1 MKIWESG
8 FYDKDSK
15 KMETDAVL
23 AALFSKICQLE
34 KRIDKLEEENT
45 ILRNIGMYDLDKKE
59 DIYQNIAD
67 IKGYDWTTRD
77 KFTVDSKECTI
88 SYLLYWIS
96 QYIWDNKTSEE
107 NGRYYW

>member
-1 MKIWESG
+1 MKTWENG
-8 FYDKDSK
+8 FYDKDGK

-34 KRIDKLEEENT
+34 KRIKKLEEENA

-59 DIYQNIAD
+59 DIYQNIVD
-67 IKGYDWTTRD
+67 IKDYDWISKY

-88 SYLLYWIS
+88 GYLLYWIS
-96 QYIWDNKTSEE
+96 QYIWDNKPSGESD
-107 NGRYYW
+107 NYW